1 MAIILIS
8 FSIKWFISWHPG
20 SDIKGEPESD
30 IKDTALPDKINFL
43 ICSFFLSK
51 SWSVYLSNLTLIL
64 YLESNFLLLF
74 VFSQRIRLE
83 FFKIFI
89 ARIVISS
96 KLPMGVATKYNP
108 VSIILFSKN
117 IFLLITLI
125 SFFSCAPT
133 TIETIKKAEPE
144 SEPKTQIDELKSEN
158 DKVLEKEVQK
168 LEIAQKPENKI
179 INFSEIENTLVFLS
193 EDSLLTTLFYDVF
206 LRNIDNY
213 QYLQDIKFVYSIDE
227 IGTPLNNTIIIGPTS
242 SEELNLLPPK
252 LGNNTF
258 ILALSNDYSL
268 IEKFADNEIVFIPN
282 SPYLHIEKLKAYI
295 QKAETIGVLYK
306 QNDYGLKVFNHFK
319 KNYPLIYTKSSSFGT
334 SAIDLELSVNLL
346 GSLDELDFI
355 IIIDDT
361 YSYKDL
367 VGYLATDK
375 KTYPLEKVYLID
387 NFLEQR
393 NNLENYYKPINR
405 SNFDNI
411 DITEMIEPHR
421 EYLFKQS
428 IEVALSIADKTLQ
441 KQNFLNKIYHE
452 NLGNLDIRNQ
462 MIDYPIIFD

>member
-1 MAIILIS
+1 MSYL
-8 FSIKWFISWHPG
+8 
-20 SDIKGEPESD
+20 
-30 IKDTALPDKINFL
+30 
-43 ICSFFLSK
+43 LS
-51 SWSVYLSNLTLIL
+51 S
-64 YLESNFLLLF
+64 FLLLF

-108 VSIILFSKN
+108 VSIILFLKN

-158 DKVLEKEVQK
+158 DKVLERKVHK
-168 LEIAQKPENKI
+168 LEIPQKPENKI

-206 LRNIDNY
+206 LKNIDNY

-282 SPYLHIEKLKAYI
+282 SPYLHIEKLKPYI

-441 KQNFLNKIYHE
+441 KQNFLNKIDHE
-452 NLGNLDIRNQ
+452 NLGNLNIRNQ

>member
-1 MAIILIS
+1 MSYL
-8 FSIKWFISWHPG
+8 
-20 SDIKGEPESD
+20 
-30 IKDTALPDKINFL
+30 
-43 ICSFFLSK
+43 LS
-51 SWSVYLSNLTLIL
+51 S
-64 YLESNFLLLF
+64 FLLLF

-108 VSIILFSKN
+108 VSIILFLKN

-133 TIETIKKAEPE
+133 TIETIKKVEPE

-158 DKVLEKEVQK
+158 DKVLEREVQK
-168 LEIAQKPENKI
+168 LEIPQKPENKI

-206 LRNIDNY
+206 LKNIDNY

-282 SPYLHIEKLKAYI
+282 SPYLHIEKLKPYI

-441 KQNFLNKIYHE
+441 KQNFLNKIDHE
-452 NLGNLDIRNQ
+452 NLGNLNIKNQ

>member
-1 MAIILIS
+1 M
-8 FSIKWFISWHPG
+8 
-20 SDIKGEPESD
+20 
-30 IKDTALPDKINFL
+30 
-43 ICSFFLSK
+43 
-51 SWSVYLSNLTLIL
+51 
-64 YLESNFLLLF
+64 
-74 VFSQRIRLE
+74 
-83 FFKIFI
+83 
-89 ARIVISS
+89 ISS

-108 VSIILFSKN
+108 VSIILFLKN

-158 DKVLEKEVQK
+158 DKVLEREVQK
-168 LEIAQKPENKI
+168 LEIPQKPENKI

-206 LRNIDNY
+206 LKNIDNY

-227 IGTPLNNTIIIGPTS
+227 ISTPLNNTIIIGPTS

-282 SPYLHIEKLKAYI
+282 SPYLHIEKLKPYI

-428 IEVALSIADKTLQ
+428 IEIALSIADKTLQ
-441 KQNFLNKIYHE
+441 KQNFLNKIDHE

>member
-1 MAIILIS
+1 M
-8 FSIKWFISWHPG
+8 
-20 SDIKGEPESD
+20 
-30 IKDTALPDKINFL
+30 
-43 ICSFFLSK
+43 
-51 SWSVYLSNLTLIL
+51 SNLTLIL

-108 VSIILFSKN
+108 VSIILFLKN

-158 DKVLEKEVQK
+158 DKVLERKVQK
-168 LEIAQKPENKI
+168 LEIPQKPENKI

-206 LRNIDNY
+206 LKNIDNY

-282 SPYLHIEKLKAYI
+282 SPYLHIEKLKPYI

-319 KNYPLIYTKSSSFGT
+319 KNYPLIYTKSSSFGK

-346 GSLDELDFI
+346 GNIDELDFI

-441 KQNFLNKIYHE
+441 KQNFLNKIDHE
-452 NLGNLDIRNQ
+452 NLGNLNIKNQ

>member
-1 MAIILIS
+1 M
-8 FSIKWFISWHPG
+8 
-20 SDIKGEPESD
+20 
-30 IKDTALPDKINFL
+30 
-43 ICSFFLSK
+43 
-51 SWSVYLSNLTLIL
+51 SNLTLIL

-108 VSIILFSKN
+108 VSIILFLKN

-144 SEPKTQIDELKSEN
+144 SEPKTQIDELKSKN
-158 DKVLEKEVQK
+158 DKVLDREVQK
-168 LEIAQKPENKI
+168 LEIPQKPENKI

-206 LRNIDNY
+206 LKNIDNY

-227 IGTPLNNTIIIGPTS
+227 IGTPLNDTIIIGPTS

-268 IEKFADNEIVFIPN
+268 NEKFADNEIVFIPN
-282 SPYLHIEKLKAYI
+282 SPYLHIEKLKPYI

-319 KNYPLIYTKSSSFGT
+319 KNYPLIHTKSSSFGT

-441 KQNFLNKIYHE
+441 KQNLLNKIDHE
-452 NLGNLDIRNQ
+452 NLGNLNIRNQ

>member
-1 MAIILIS
+1 M
-8 FSIKWFISWHPG
+8 
-20 SDIKGEPESD
+20 
-30 IKDTALPDKINFL
+30 
-43 ICSFFLSK
+43 
-51 SWSVYLSNLTLIL
+51 IL
-64 YLESNFLLLF
+64 YLESNLLLLF

-108 VSIILFSKN
+108 VSIILFLKN

-144 SEPKTQIDELKSEN
+144 SEPKNQIDELKSEN

-168 LEIAQKPENKI
+168 LEIPQKPENKI

-206 LRNIDNY
+206 LKNIDNY

-282 SPYLHIEKLKAYI
+282 SPYLHIEKLKPYI

-441 KQNFLNKIYHE
+441 KQNFLNKIDHE
-452 NLGNLDIRNQ
+452 NLGNLNIRNQ

>member
-1 MAIILIS
+1 M
-8 FSIKWFISWHPG
+8 
-20 SDIKGEPESD
+20 
-30 IKDTALPDKINFL
+30 
-43 ICSFFLSK
+43 
-51 SWSVYLSNLTLIL
+51 SNLTLIL

-108 VSIILFSKN
+108 VSIILFLKN

-133 TIETIKKAEPE
+133 TIETIKKAEPG

-158 DKVLEKEVQK
+158 DKVLERKVQK
-168 LEIAQKPENKI
+168 LEIPQKPENKI

-206 LRNIDNY
+206 LKNIDNY

-282 SPYLHIEKLKAYI
+282 SPYLHIEKLKPYI

-441 KQNFLNKIYHE
+441 KQNFLNKIDHE
-452 NLGNLDIRNQ
+452 NLGNLNIKNQ

>member
-1 MAIILIS
+1 M
-8 FSIKWFISWHPG
+8 
-20 SDIKGEPESD
+20 
-30 IKDTALPDKINFL
+30 
-43 ICSFFLSK
+43 
-51 SWSVYLSNLTLIL
+51 
-64 YLESNFLLLF
+64 
-74 VFSQRIRLE
+74 
-83 FFKIFI
+83 
-89 ARIVISS
+89 ISS

-108 VSIILFSKN
+108 VSIILFLKN

-133 TIETIKKAEPE
+133 TIETIKKAEPR

-158 DKVLEKEVQK
+158 DKVLERKVHK
-168 LEIAQKPENKI
+168 LEIPQKPENKI

-206 LRNIDNY
+206 LKNIDNY

-282 SPYLHIEKLKAYI
+282 SPYLHIEKLKPYI

-367 VGYLATDK
+367 VGYLATEK

-441 KQNFLNKIYHE
+441 KQNFLNKIDHE
-452 NLGNLDIRNQ
+452 NLGNLNIRNQ

>member
-1 MAIILIS
+1 
-8 FSIKWFISWHPG
+8 
-20 SDIKGEPESD
+20 
-30 IKDTALPDKINFL
+30 
-43 ICSFFLSK
+43 
-51 SWSVYLSNLTLIL
+51 
-64 YLESNFLLLF
+64 
-74 VFSQRIRLE
+74 
-83 FFKIFI
+83 
-89 ARIVISS
+89 
-96 KLPMGVATKYNP
+96 MGVATKYNP
-108 VSIILFSKN
+108 VSIILFLKN

-133 TIETIKKAEPE
+133 TIETIKKAEPR

-158 DKVLEKEVQK
+158 DKVLERKVHK
-168 LEIAQKPENKI
+168 LEIPQKPENKI

-206 LRNIDNY
+206 LKNIDNY

-227 IGTPLNNTIIIGPTS
+227 ISDPLNNTIIIGPTS
-242 SEELNLLPPK
+242 SEELNLLPSK

-282 SPYLHIEKLKAYI
+282 SPYQHIEKLRPYI

-367 VGYLATDK
+367 VGYLATEK

-441 KQNFLNKIYHE
+441 KQNFLNKIDHE
-452 NLGNLDIRNQ
+452 NLGNLNIRNQ

>member
-1 MAIILIS
+1 M
-8 FSIKWFISWHPG
+8 
-20 SDIKGEPESD
+20 
-30 IKDTALPDKINFL
+30 
-43 ICSFFLSK
+43 
-51 SWSVYLSNLTLIL
+51 
-64 YLESNFLLLF
+64 
-74 VFSQRIRLE
+74 
-83 FFKIFI
+83 
-89 ARIVISS
+89 ISS

-108 VSIILFSKN
+108 VSIILFLKN

-168 LEIAQKPENKI
+168 LEIPQKPENKI

-206 LRNIDNY
+206 LKNIDNY

-282 SPYLHIEKLKAYI
+282 SPYLHIEKLKPYI

-346 GSLDELDFI
+346 GNIDELDFI

-441 KQNFLNKIYHE
+441 KQNFLNKIDHE
-452 NLGNLDIRNQ
+452 NLGNLNIRNQ

>member
-1 MAIILIS
+1 MIPYFVSSL
-8 FSIKWFISWHPG
+8 
-20 SDIKGEPESD
+20 
-30 IKDTALPDKINFL
+30 
-43 ICSFFLSK
+43 
-51 SWSVYLSNLTLIL
+51 
-64 YLESNFLLLF
+64 LLLF

-108 VSIILFSKN
+108 VSIILFLKN

-158 DKVLEKEVQK
+158 DKVLERKVQK
-168 LEIAQKPENKI
+168 LEIPQKPENKI

-206 LRNIDNY
+206 LENIDKY

-227 IGTPLNNTIIIGPTS
+227 ISTPLNNTIIIGPTS

-282 SPYLHIEKLKAYI
+282 SPYLHIEKLKPYI

-441 KQNFLNKIYHE
+441 KENFLNKIDHE
-452 NLGNLDIRNQ
+452 NLGNLNIRNQ

>member
-1 MAIILIS
+1 
-8 FSIKWFISWHPG
+8 
-20 SDIKGEPESD
+20 
-30 IKDTALPDKINFL
+30 
-43 ICSFFLSK
+43 
-51 SWSVYLSNLTLIL
+51 
-64 YLESNFLLLF
+64 
-74 VFSQRIRLE
+74 
-83 FFKIFI
+83 
-89 ARIVISS
+89 
-96 KLPMGVATKYNP
+96 MGVATKYNP
-108 VSIILFSKN
+108 VSIILFLKN

-168 LEIAQKPENKI
+168 LEIPQKPENKI

-206 LRNIDNY
+206 LKNIDNY

-227 IGTPLNNTIIIGPTS
+227 IGMPLNNTIIIGPTS

-282 SPYLHIEKLKAYI
+282 SPYLHIEKLKPYI

-306 QNDYGLKVFNHFK
+306 QNDYGLKVFNYFK

-441 KQNFLNKIYHE
+441 KQDFLNKIDHE
-452 NLGNLDIRNQ
+452 NLGNLNIKNQ

>member
-1 MAIILIS
+1 M
-8 FSIKWFISWHPG
+8 
-20 SDIKGEPESD
+20 
-30 IKDTALPDKINFL
+30 
-43 ICSFFLSK
+43 
-51 SWSVYLSNLTLIL
+51 
-64 YLESNFLLLF
+64 
-74 VFSQRIRLE
+74 
-83 FFKIFI
+83 
-89 ARIVISS
+89 ISS

-108 VSIILFSKN
+108 VSIILFLKN

-133 TIETIKKAEPE
+133 TIETVKKAEPE

-158 DKVLEKEVQK
+158 DKVLERKVHK
-168 LEIAQKPENKI
+168 LEIPQKPENKI

-206 LRNIDNY
+206 LKNIDNY

-282 SPYLHIEKLKAYI
+282 SPYLHIEKLKPYI

-441 KQNFLNKIYHE
+441 KQNFLNKIDHE
-452 NLGNLDIRNQ
+452 NLGNLNIRNQ

>member
-1 MAIILIS
+1 M
-8 FSIKWFISWHPG
+8 
-20 SDIKGEPESD
+20 
-30 IKDTALPDKINFL
+30 
-43 ICSFFLSK
+43 
-51 SWSVYLSNLTLIL
+51 
-64 YLESNFLLLF
+64 
-74 VFSQRIRLE
+74 
-83 FFKIFI
+83 
-89 ARIVISS
+89 ISS

-108 VSIILFSKN
+108 VSIILFLKN

-158 DKVLEKEVQK
+158 GEVLEKEVQK
-168 LEIAQKPENKI
+168 LEIPQKPENKI

-206 LRNIDNY
+206 LKNIDNY

-282 SPYLHIEKLKAYI
+282 SPYLHIEKLKPYI
-295 QKAETIGVLYK
+295 QKAKTIGVLYK

-334 SAIDLELSVNLL
+334 SAIDLELSVNPL
-346 GSLDELDFI
+346 GNINELDFI

-375 KTYPLEKVYLID
+375 KTYPLENVYLID

-411 DITEMIEPHR
+411 DITEMTEPHR

-441 KQNFLNKIYHE
+441 KQDFLNKIDHE
-452 NLGNLDIRNQ
+452 NLGNLNIKNQ

>member
-1 MAIILIS
+1 M
-8 FSIKWFISWHPG
+8 
-20 SDIKGEPESD
+20 
-30 IKDTALPDKINFL
+30 
-43 ICSFFLSK
+43 
-51 SWSVYLSNLTLIL
+51 
-64 YLESNFLLLF
+64 
-74 VFSQRIRLE
+74 
-83 FFKIFI
+83 
-89 ARIVISS
+89 ISS

-108 VSIILFSKN
+108 VSIILFLKN

-158 DKVLEKEVQK
+158 DKVLERKVQK
-168 LEIAQKPENKI
+168 LEIPQKPENKI

-206 LRNIDNY
+206 LKNIDNY

-282 SPYLHIEKLKAYI
+282 SPYLHIEKLKPYI

-441 KQNFLNKIYHE
+441 KQNFLNKIDHE
-452 NLGNLDIRNQ
+452 NLGNLNIRNQ

>member
-1 MAIILIS
+1 MIS
-8 FSIKWFISWHPG
+8 
-20 SDIKGEPESD
+20 
-30 IKDTALPDKINFL
+30 
-43 ICSFFLSK
+43 
-51 SWSVYLSNLTLIL
+51 YLV
-64 YLESNFLLLF
+64 SNFLLLF

-108 VSIILFSKN
+108 VSIILFLKN

-158 DKVLEKEVQK
+158 DKVLERKIQK
-168 LEIAQKPENKI
+168 LEIPQKPENKI

-282 SPYLHIEKLKAYI
+282 SPYLHIEKLKPYI

-441 KQNFLNKIYHE
+441 KQNFLNKIDHE
-452 NLGNLDIRNQ
+452 NLGNLNIRNQ

>member
-1 MAIILIS
+1 M
-8 FSIKWFISWHPG
+8 
-20 SDIKGEPESD
+20 
-30 IKDTALPDKINFL
+30 
-43 ICSFFLSK
+43 
-51 SWSVYLSNLTLIL
+51 
-64 YLESNFLLLF
+64 
-74 VFSQRIRLE
+74 
-83 FFKIFI
+83 
-89 ARIVISS
+89 ISS

-108 VSIILFSKN
+108 VSIILFLKN

-158 DKVLEKEVQK
+158 GEVLEKEVQK
-168 LEIAQKPENKI
+168 LEIPQKPENKI
-179 INFSEIENTLVFLS
+179 INFSKIENTLVFLS

-206 LRNIDNY
+206 LKNIDNY

-282 SPYLHIEKLKAYI
+282 SPYLHIEKLKPYI

-441 KQNFLNKIYHE
+441 KQNFLNKIDHE
-452 NLGNLDIRNQ
+452 NLGNLNIKNQ

>member
-1 MAIILIS
+1 MS
-8 FSIKWFISWHPG
+8 
-20 SDIKGEPESD
+20 
-30 IKDTALPDKINFL
+30 
-43 ICSFFLSK
+43 
-51 SWSVYLSNLTLIL
+51 YLVS
-64 YLESNFLLLF
+64 SFLLLF

-108 VSIILFSKN
+108 VSIILFLKN

-168 LEIAQKPENKI
+168 LEIPQKPENKI

-206 LRNIDNY
+206 LKNIDNY

-282 SPYLHIEKLKAYI
+282 SPYLHIEKLKPYI

-346 GSLDELDFI
+346 GNIDELDFI

-441 KQNFLNKIYHE
+441 KQNFLNKIDHE
-452 NLGNLDIRNQ
+452 NLGNLNIKNQ

>member
-1 MAIILIS
+1 M
-8 FSIKWFISWHPG
+8 
-20 SDIKGEPESD
+20 
-30 IKDTALPDKINFL
+30 
-43 ICSFFLSK
+43 
-51 SWSVYLSNLTLIL
+51 
-64 YLESNFLLLF
+64 
-74 VFSQRIRLE
+74 
-83 FFKIFI
+83 
-89 ARIVISS
+89 ISS

-108 VSIILFSKN
+108 VSIILFLKN

-133 TIETIKKAEPE
+133 TIETVKKAEPE

-158 DKVLEKEVQK
+158 DKVLERKVHK
-168 LEIAQKPENKI
+168 LEIPQKPENKI

-206 LRNIDNY
+206 LKNIDNY

-242 SEELNLLPPK
+242 SEELNSLPPK

-268 IEKFADNEIVFIPN
+268 IEKFADNEIVFIPS
-282 SPYLHIEKLKAYI
+282 SPYQHIEKLRPYI

-441 KQNFLNKIYHE
+441 KQNFLNKIDHE
-452 NLGNLDIRNQ
+452 NLGDLNIKNQ

>member
-1 MAIILIS
+1 M
-8 FSIKWFISWHPG
+8 
-20 SDIKGEPESD
+20 
-30 IKDTALPDKINFL
+30 
-43 ICSFFLSK
+43 
-51 SWSVYLSNLTLIL
+51 IL

-108 VSIILFSKN
+108 VSIILFLKN

-158 DKVLEKEVQK
+158 DKVLERKVQK
-168 LEIAQKPENKI
+168 LEIPQKPENKT
-179 INFSEIENTLVFLS
+179 INFSKIENTLVFLS

-206 LRNIDNY
+206 LKNIDNY

-227 IGTPLNNTIIIGPTS
+227 IGTPLNDTIIIGPTS

-282 SPYLHIEKLKAYI
+282 SPYLHIEKLKPYI
-295 QKAETIGVLYK
+295 QKAKTIGVLYK

-441 KQNFLNKIYHE
+441 KQNLLNKIDHE
-452 NLGNLDIRNQ
+452 NLGNLNIRNQ

>member
-1 MAIILIS
+1 M
-8 FSIKWFISWHPG
+8 
-20 SDIKGEPESD
+20 
-30 IKDTALPDKINFL
+30 
-43 ICSFFLSK
+43 
-51 SWSVYLSNLTLIL
+51 IL

-108 VSIILFSKN
+108 VSIILFLKN

-133 TIETIKKAEPE
+133 TIETIKKAEPV

-158 DKVLEKEVQK
+158 DKVLERKVQK
-168 LEIAQKPENKI
+168 LEIPQKPENKI

-206 LRNIDNY
+206 LKNIDNY
-213 QYLQDIKFVYSIDE
+213 QYLQDIKFVYSINE
-227 IGTPLNNTIIIGPTS
+227 ISTPLNNTIIIGPTS

-282 SPYLHIEKLKAYI
+282 SPYLHIEKLKPYI

-319 KNYPLIYTKSSSFGT
+319 KNYPLIYTKSSSFGK

-346 GSLDELDFI
+346 GNIDELDFI

-441 KQNFLNKIYHE
+441 KQNFLNKIDHE
-452 NLGNLDIRNQ
+452 NLGNLNIKNQ

>member
-1 MAIILIS
+1 M
-8 FSIKWFISWHPG
+8 
-20 SDIKGEPESD
+20 
-30 IKDTALPDKINFL
+30 
-43 ICSFFLSK
+43 
-51 SWSVYLSNLTLIL
+51 
-64 YLESNFLLLF
+64 
-74 VFSQRIRLE
+74 
-83 FFKIFI
+83 
-89 ARIVISS
+89 ISS

-108 VSIILFSKN
+108 VSIILFLKN

-158 DKVLEKEVQK
+158 DKVLERKVQK
-168 LEIAQKPENKI
+168 LEIPQKPENKI

-206 LRNIDNY
+206 LKNIDNY

-282 SPYLHIEKLKAYI
+282 SPYLHIEKLKPYI

-346 GSLDELDFI
+346 GSLDQLDFI

-441 KQNFLNKIYHE
+441 KQNFLNKIDHE
-452 NLGNLDIRNQ
+452 NLGNLNIRNQ

>member
-1 MAIILIS
+1 M
-8 FSIKWFISWHPG
+8 
-20 SDIKGEPESD
+20 
-30 IKDTALPDKINFL
+30 
-43 ICSFFLSK
+43 
-51 SWSVYLSNLTLIL
+51 SNLTLIL

-108 VSIILFSKN
+108 VSIILFLKN

-168 LEIAQKPENKI
+168 LEIPQKPENKI

-206 LRNIDNY
+206 LKNIDNY

-282 SPYLHIEKLKAYI
+282 SPYLHIEKLKPYI
-295 QKAETIGVLYK
+295 QKAKTIGVLYK

-441 KQNFLNKIYHE
+441 KQNFLNKIDHE
-452 NLGNLDIRNQ
+452 NLGNLNIKNQ